1 MRSKA
6 DKPTLISLFTGAM
19 GLDLGFEDAFDIR
32 VALDNS
38 LASVETIKLNR
49 PEIPIIHNSILN
61 VTTNEILKT
70 ARLKV
75 GEPTVITGGSPCQPF
90 STAGKRL
97 SIEEARGNL
106 VFEFL
111 RVVKEAQPEYFV
123 FENVAGLVTAAIKHI
138 SFYERIKKKD
148 TDLAREHQ
156 LGSAFEVIFAQFKE
170 TKYYIDWGVVNAADY
185 GAAQKRR
192 RLIILGSKNDPKIS
206 LPVPTHCRPGSPEL
220 LSGSRKAWVTL
231 NDVFN
236 ALVDEEPEYLPFPS
250 WGKYMVH
257 IPEGGNWHN
266 LPTRL
271 QKNALKG
278 AYDPTGKNNK
288 GGRTGFYR
296 RLSLS
301 KPAPT
306 LLTSPVYKCSVLAHP
321 IQNRPLSIKE
331 YAKIQ
336 DFPDNWKFAKTTKA
350 KYRLIG
356 QAVAIPLS
364 RALCQ
369 RILKSRESIGRTQFF
384 DIKVTQSENAVLT
397 DITCSSKSILAKSG
411 STS

>member
-6 DKPTLISLFTGAM
+6 NKPTLISLFAGAM
-19 GLDLGFEDAFDIR
+19 GLDLGFEDTFDVR

-38 LASVETIKLNR
+38 PMAAETIKMNR
-49 PEIPIIHNSILN
+49 PQIPVIHKSILN
-61 VTTNEILKT
+61 VTTAEILEK

-75 GEPTVITGGSPCQPF
+75 GEATVVTGGSPCQPF

-148 TDLAREHQ
+148 TELPKEHQ
-156 LGSAFEVIFAQFKE
+156 LGSAFEIILACFRGSN
-170 TKYYIDWGVVNAADY
+170 YYIDWGVVNAADY

-192 RLIILGSKNDPKIS
+192 RLIIIGSKYDSKIS
-206 LPVPTHCRPGSPEL
+206 LPRPTH
-220 LSGSRKAWVTL
+220 GSRGSAEVISGKRKPWVTL
-231 NDVFN
+231 AEVFQN
-236 ALVDEEPEYLPFPS
+236 LDDAEPEYLPFPS
-250 WGKYMVH
+250 WGKYMTY

-266 LPTRL
+266 LPREL
-271 QKNALKG
+271 QKEALKG

-296 RLSLS
+296 KLRWSE
-301 KPAPT
+301 PAPT
-306 LLTSPVYKCSVLAHP
+306 LLTSPVYKCSVLGHP
-321 IQNRPLSIKE
+321 AKNRPLSVKE

-336 DFPDNWKFAKTTKA
+336 DFPNNWKFAGITAT

-364 RALCQ
+364 RALCK
-369 RILKSRESIGRTQFF
+369 RISKSRKSVCCQTIPASTRQNLTNCV
-384 DIKVTQSENAVLT
+384 IK
-397 DITCSSKSILAKSG
+397 I
-411 STS
+411 

>member
-1 MRSKA
+1 MRSR
-6 DKPTLISLFTGAM
+6 DGKPTQISLFTGAM
-19 GLDLGFEDAFDIR
+19 GLDLGFEGAFELR

-38 LASVETIKLNR
+38 PAAVETIKLNR
-49 PEIPIIHNSILN
+49 PRVPVIHNSILK
-61 VTTNEILKT
+61 VTTSEILEK

-138 SFYERIKKKD
+138 SFYERIKKKN
-148 TDLAREHQ
+148 TELAKEHQ
-156 LGSAFEVIFAQFKE
+156 LGSAFAIILAGFNASG
-170 TKYYIDWGVVNAADY
+170 YHIDWGVLNAADF

-192 RLIILGSKNDPKIS
+192 RLIIIGSKYDPRIS
-206 LPVPTHCRPGSPEL
+206 LPVPTHGSPKSKEVL
-220 LSGSRKAWVTL
+220 NHKRKPWVTL
-231 NDVFN
+231 SDVFQDIDD
-236 ALVDEEPEYLPFPS
+236 AQPEYLPFPT
-250 WGKYMVH
+250 WGKYMTY

-266 LPTRL
+266 LPTEL
-271 QKNALKG
+271 QKEALKG

-296 RLSLS
+296 RLRWSE
-301 KPAPT
+301 PAPT

-321 IQNRPLSIKE
+321 SENRPLSVKE

-336 DFPDNWKFAKTTKA
+336 DFPSHWKFAGGTPT

-356 QAVAIPLS
+356 QAVAVPLS
-364 RALCQ
+364 RALRR
-369 RILKSRESIGRTQFF
+369 RILESRRSIST
-384 DIKVTQSENAVLT
+384 KAVIVSAL
-397 DITCSSKSILAKSG
+397 
-411 STS
+411 

>member
-1 MRSKA
+1 
-6 DKPTLISLFTGAM
+6 M
-19 GLDLGFEDAFDIR
+19 GLDLGFEGTFELR

-38 LASVETIKLNR
+38 PAAIETIKLNR
-49 PEIPIIHNSILN
+49 PQVPVIHNSILK
-61 VTTNEILKT
+61 VTTAEILEK
-70 ARLKV
+70 ARLRV

-138 SFYERIKKKD
+138 SFYERIKKKN
-148 TDLAREHQ
+148 TELAKEHQ
-156 LGSAFEVIFAQFKE
+156 LGSAFEVILTGFKDSG
-170 TKYYIDWGVVNAADY
+170 YHIDWGVLNAADF

-192 RLIILGSKNDPKIS
+192 RLIIIGSKYDSKIS
-206 LPVPTHCRPGSPEL
+206 LPIPTHGSPGSAEVL
-220 LSGSRKAWVTL
+220 RQKRKPWVTL
-231 NDVFN
+231 SEVFQD
-236 ALVDEEPEYLPFPS
+236 LVDPQPEYLPFPT
-250 WGKYMVH
+250 WGKYMAY

-266 LPTRL
+266 LPNEL
-271 QKNALKG
+271 QEEALKG

-296 RLSLS
+296 RLRWSE
-301 KPAPT
+301 PAPT

-321 IQNRPLSIKE
+321 TENRPLSVKE

-336 DFPDNWKFAKTTKA
+336 DFPNNWKFAGGAPT

-356 QAVAIPLS
+356 QAVAIPLG
-364 RALCQ
+364 RALRR
-369 RILKSRESIGRTQFF
+369 RILKSRRSISMKTAIVSSF
-384 DIKVTQSENAVLT
+384 DNVS
-397 DITCSSKSILAKSG
+397 DINYVRCQNK
-411 STS
+411 

>member
-6 DKPTLISLFTGAM
+6 NRPTSISLFTGAM
-19 GLDLGFEDAFDIR
+19 GFDLGFEDAFDIR

-38 LASVETIKLNR
+38 PAAIETINLNR
-49 PEIPIIHNSILN
+49 PSIPVIHNSILN
-61 VTTNEILKT
+61 VTTEEILQK
-70 ARLKV
+70 ADLRV

-97 SIEEARGNL
+97 SIEESRGNL

-111 RVVKEAQPEYFV
+111 RVIKEAQPEYFV

-138 SFYERIKKKD
+138 SFYERIKKKNKE
-148 TDLAREHQ
+148 LAKEHQ
-156 LGSAFEVIFAQFKE
+156 LGSAFELILAGFEE
-170 TKYYIDWGVVNAADY
+170 TKYHIDWGVLNAADY
-185 GAAQKRR
+185 GASQKRR
-192 RLIILGSKNDPKIS
+192 RLIIIGSKFDSKIS
-206 LPVPTHCRPGSPEL
+206 LPKPTHGSPESAEV
-220 LSGSRKAWVTL
+220 LSGNKKPWVTL
-231 NDVFN
+231 REAFHE
-236 ALVDEEPEYLPFPS
+236 LVDNDPEYLPFPS
-250 WGKYMVH
+250 WGTYMSY

-266 LPTRL
+266 LPQKL
-271 QKNALKG
+271 QKDALKG

-296 RLSLS
+296 RLSWA

-321 IQNRPLSIKE
+321 TENRPLSVKE

-336 DFPDNWKFAKTTKA
+336 DFPADWKLPGTAAT

-356 QAVAIPLS
+356 QAVAVPLS
-364 RALCQ
+364 RALCA
-369 RILKSRESIGRTQFF
+369 RILQSRES
-384 DIKVTQSENAVLT
+384 
-397 DITCSSKSILAKSG
+397 LAIPAIAI
-411 STS
+411 